1 MLKLVQDKFKQIF
14 TEMHLQ
20 RLDEQLFD
28 EVFELAAIKN
38 ETVKFMVETIDWE
51 TQALQTL
58 SSDIYDTTLQVTQGL
73 RKLKAIGIEELF
85 A

>member
-1 MLKLVQDKFKQIF
+1 M
-14 TEMHLQ
+14 Q